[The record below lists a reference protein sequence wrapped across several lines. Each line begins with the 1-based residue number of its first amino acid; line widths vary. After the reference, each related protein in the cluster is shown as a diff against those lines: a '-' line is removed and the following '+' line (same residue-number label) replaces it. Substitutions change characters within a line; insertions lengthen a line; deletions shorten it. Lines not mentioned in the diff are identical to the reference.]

1 MKRTRL
7 KVCDCSVI
15 KILICA
21 CMRMMEG
28 RSNVSNVS
36 KTGCLVYSKYD
47 YHYTYCNI
55 LSLSNYVATSTARDR
70 ETVTG
75 VRHCAYAFFAPSWVA
90 CAVHPSKMPRDTTEI
105 ISSIPES
112 EGASQLCSKFLWA
125 RVRGVNFSH
134 MWMAARLLSSFVR
147 VWSAQEI
154 ISVWSGYK
162 YDYFS
167 RKKSQLD
174 HIQCL
179 SLYTK
184 VGNYN

>member
-75 VRHCAYAFFAPSWVA
+75 VRPPFRVCFFCP
-90 CAVHPSKMPRDTTEI
+90 
-105 ISSIPES
+105 
-112 EGASQLCSKFLWA
+112 QLSC
-125 RVRGVNFSH
+125 VRGPSIQDASRYDRDHFIDTGVRRSFTAVFQIS
-134 MWMAARLLSSFVR
+134 LSKAEGSDFQSYVDGSTATIFICACL
-147 VWSAQEI
+147 VCP
-154 ISVWSGYK
+154 GN
-162 YDYFS
+162 YFS
-167 RKKSQLD
+167 LVW
-174 HIQCL
+174 L
-179 SLYTK
+179 
-184 VGNYN
+184 

>member
-75 VRHCAYAFFAPSWVA
+75 VRPPFRVCFFLPPVELRARSI
-90 CAVHPSKMPRDTTEI
+90 HPRCLEI
-105 ISSIPES
+105 RQRSFHRYR
-112 EGASQLCSKFLWA
+112 SQKELHSC
-125 RVRGVNFSH
+125 VPNF
-134 MWMAARLLSSFVR
+134 FE
-147 VWSAQEI
+147 Q
-154 ISVWSGYK
+154 G
-162 YDYFS
+162 
-167 RKKSQLD
+167 
-174 HIQCL
+174 
-179 SLYTK
+179 
-184 VGNYN
+184 